1 MKTILVVYT
10 NEKLT
15 VEQINSRKMKKYCF
29 RIDGE
34 IAVGDVLKSKTYST
48 NMVVTDILDTDYKYY
63 NNQTG
68 DLSNEITSTM
78 CYLIKTIV
86 IRTEEEDVIYATKVA
101 NEKV

>member
-1 MKTILVVYT
+1 MI
-10 NEKLT
+10 
-15 VEQINSRKMKKYCF
+15 F
-29 RIDGE
+29 F
-34 IAVGDVLKSKTYST
+34 
-48 NMVVTDILDTDYKYY
+48 DILNTDYKYY

-86 IRTEEEDVIYATKVA
+86 IRAKEEDVIYATKVA